1 MERPRIRHV
10 ALNVQDRDKEAE
22 YYKRVFA
29 MEEKSRGPNGTIYLS
44 DGFVGVAIIH
54 IPDMPWGINHFGFQ
68 VESVKAIEET
78 ADTTAHSNVYGAIA
92 ESWIRD
98 EEGYRV
104 DISEGGW
111 PI

>member
-22 YYKRVFA
+22 YYVRVFG
-29 MEEKSRGPNGTIYLS
+29 MEEKHRGPNGTVYLS
-44 DGFVGVAIIH
+44 DGFVGVALIH
-54 IPDMPWGINHFGFQ
+54 NPDMPWGIHHFGFQ
-68 VESVKAIEET
+68 VDSVKAIEET
-78 ADTTAHSNVYGAIA
+78 AQTTANANTYGAVA

-98 EEGYRV
+98 DEGYRV
-104 DISEGGW
+104 DVSEGGW

>member
-1 MERPRIRHV
+1 MEKPRIRHV

-22 YYKRVFA
+22 YYKRVFG
-29 MEEKSRGPNGTIYLS
+29 MEEKYRGPTGTVYLS
-44 DGFVGVAIIH
+44 DGFVCVALIQN
-54 IPDMPWGINHFGFQ
+54 PEYPWGIHHFGFQ

-78 ADTTAHSNVYGAIA
+78 AETTAIANSYGAVA

>member
-1 MERPRIRHV
+1 MNRPRIRHV

-22 YYKRVFA
+22 YYKRVFG
-29 MEEKSRGPNGTIYLS
+29 MEEKSRGPNGTVYLS
-44 DGFVGVAIIH
+44 DGFVGVALITNT
-54 IPDMPWGINHFGFQ
+54 DMPWGINHFGFQ
-68 VESVKAIEET
+68 VDSVEAIEEI
-78 ADTTAHSNVYGAIA
+78 ADTKAHANTYGAIA

-98 EEGYRV
+98 DEGYRV